1 MNRIFAIGTLTEIP
15 DPAPLGSLQDA
26 YELLAQRFPQIRH
39 SAVFESDA
47 VAVNESTVRYTI
59 PLPVMKTNG

>member
-1 MNRIFAIGTLTEIP
+1 MKRIFTIGTLNDIP
-15 DPAPLGSLQDA
+15 DPAPLGTLQES

-47 VAVNESTVRYTI
+47 VPVDEDTVRFTI

>member
-1 MNRIFAIGTLTEIP
+1 MTRIFAIGTLTNIP
-15 DPAPLGSLQDA
+15 DPAPLGTLQEA

-47 VAVNESTVRYTI
+47 VPVDADTVRYTI